1 MNDREIND
9 ILQSQRDAPD
19 PTLLAGIAA
28 SIASKTVPVR
38 PLPASSMLASGL
50 LTLCAIAPCIIAA
63 ILGFQGVRQ
72 LGNARIGVIFSILLV
87 FTILA
92 ATLSVSGMIPGSRRV
107 ADPRMLL
114 TLATLVTLS
123 AFGLAFHDPDMTRFL
138 SRGLKC
144 LAIGL
149 VTAAFTSLGCWFI
162 LRRGFAVNPAMA
174 GLATGTLAGLA
185 GVIALELHCPIF
197 AVMHV
202 TVWHTAVIPVS
213 ACLGTATGLILAR
226 K

>member
-1 MNDREIND
+1 MSDKEIDD
-9 ILQSQRDAPD
+9 ILKSRRNAPD
-19 PTLLAGIAA
+19 PTLLASITA

-38 PLPASSMLASGL
+38 PLPSSSRLAAGL
-50 LTLCAIAPCIIAA
+50 LSICAIMPSIVAA

-72 LGNARIGVIFSILLV
+72 LGTARIGVIFSILLL

-92 ATLSVSGMIPGSRRV
+92 ATLSVAGMIPGSRRL

-114 TLATLVTLS
+114 TLATLVSLTV
-123 AFGLAFHDPDMTRFL
+123 FGLLFHDFDMTRFV

-144 LAIGL
+144 LAVGL

-202 TVWHTAVIPVS
+202 TVWHTSVIPVS
-213 ACLGTATGLILAR
+213 ACLGTATGFILSR

>member
-1 MNDREIND
+1 MSNKEIDD
-9 ILQSQRDAPD
+9 ILQSQRSAPD
-19 PTLLAGIAA
+19 PALLAGITA

-38 PLPASSMLASGL
+38 PLPSSSMLAAGL
-50 LTLCAIAPCIIAA
+50 LSICAVVPSIIAA
-63 ILGFQGVRQ
+63 TLGFQGVRQ
-72 LGNARIGVIFSILLV
+72 LGTARIGVIFSILLL

-92 ATLSVSGMIPGSRRV
+92 ATLSVSGMIPGSRRF

-114 TLATLVTLS
+114 TLATLVSLTV
-123 AFGLAFHDPDMTRFL
+123 FGLAFHDLDMTRFV

-174 GLATGTLAGLA
+174 CLAAGTLAGLA

-202 TVWHTAVIPVS
+202 TVWHTAVIPLS
-213 ACLGTATGLILAR
+213 ACLGATTGFILAR

>member
-1 MNDREIND
+1 MSDKEIDD
-9 ILQSQRDAPD
+9 ILKSQRNAPD
-19 PTLLAGIAA
+19 PALLAGITA

-38 PLPASSMLASGL
+38 PLPSSSMLGAGL
-50 LTLCAIAPCIIAA
+50 LSICAIVPSIIAA

-72 LGNARIGVIFSILLV
+72 LGTAS
-87 FTILA
+87 
-92 ATLSVSGMIPGSRRV
+92 
-107 ADPRMLL
+107 
-114 TLATLVTLS
+114 
-123 AFGLAFHDPDMTRFL
+123 
-138 SRGLKC
+138 
-144 LAIGL
+144 
-149 VTAAFTSLGCWFI
+149 AAFTSLGCWFI
-162 LRRGFAVNPAMA
+162 LRRGFAANPAMA

-213 ACLGTATGLILAR
+213 ACLGATTSFILAR